1 MKQEKRDDIDTT
13 MLMLIGFGAGALLST
28 IFFRFLGVFSE
39 AGENETWS
47 LQAVWSGLM
56 SMCIS
61 VIIGII
67 TLLYWK
73 LIASKTG
80 VLFPR
85 LNGFK
90 LLLAF
95 ASVVPG
101 MALTIGLAYQ
111 FIM

>member
-1 MKQEKRDDIDTT
+1 MKQEKRDDIDTA
-13 MLMLIGFGAGALLST
+13 MLMLIGFGAGALLSAVL
-28 IFFRFLGVFSE
+28 FLFLGVFIE

-47 LQAVWSGLM
+47 LKAVLSGLM

-67 TLLYWK
+67 ALLYWK

>member
-1 MKQEKRDDIDTT
+1 MKQEKRDDIDTA
-13 MLMLIGFGAGALLST
+13 MLMLIGFGAGALLSAV
-28 IFFRFLGVFSE
+28 FFLFLGAFIE

-47 LQAVWSGLM
+47 LKAILSGLM

-61 VIIGII
+61 VIVGII
-67 TLLYWK
+67 ALLYWK
-73 LIASKTG
+73 LIASKTD
-80 VLFPR
+80 VLFPQ